1 MPLQN
6 QIETIFTIVG
16 VVLCLGGWVIFY
28 WGTRLSGI
36 GLGLG
41 LGYVFG
47 ELLSRVIALQATQ
60 QDVLVLVCSV
70 VGAVAGFILIRAATR
85 IAFFFSGFLFGAM
98 IGRLLALLVV
108 SRQVG
113 AVFTWDNQAITI
125 VIVSAVVTG
134 LLALFL
140 QRHLVIV
147 ITSFIGANYLVVGV
161 AYLNQMPVPAMLAV
175 FVLAVLW
182 QGFLVKAL
190 FPGSRRRLSAPPD

>member
-1 MPLQN
+1 LPLQN
-6 QIETIFTIVG
+6 QIESIFTIVG
-16 VVLCLGGWVIFY
+16 MVLCLGGWVVFY

-47 ELLSRVIALQATQ
+47 EILSRVIALEATQ
-60 QDVLVLVCSV
+60 QDMLVLICSV
-70 VGAVAGFILIRAATR
+70 VGAVAGYLFIRAVTR
-85 IAFFFSGFLFGAM
+85 LAFFISGLLFGAM
-98 IGRLLALLVV
+98 IGRLIALFVV

-113 AVFTWDNQAITI
+113 AVFAWDTQAITI
-125 VIVSAVVTG
+125 VLVTAVVTG
-134 LLALFL
+134 LLAMFL

-175 FVLAVLW
+175 FILAIVW
-182 QGFLVKAL
+182 QGFLVKGL
-190 FPGSRRRLSAPPD
+190 FPGSRRRHKAPAD